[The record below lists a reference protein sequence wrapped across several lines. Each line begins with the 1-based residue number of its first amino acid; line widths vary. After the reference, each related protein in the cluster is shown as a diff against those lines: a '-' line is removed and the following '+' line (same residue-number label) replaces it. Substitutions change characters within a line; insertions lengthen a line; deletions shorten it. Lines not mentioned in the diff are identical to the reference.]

1 MVATQKVPH
10 RDGVDGMPH
19 VRQSTLDAPIAP
31 GGVLLGH
38 LDGELLDLLRHW
50 WPPQLGTVFTPV
62 ELLRNQAL
70 VPAQQGIKC
79 GDGGQLV
86 QALAPKRVGEGG
98 QSSALGIG
106 ETEPATTEPRF
117 QNTVFC
123 EEIHDGLLLVT
134 LEPARGHGDEDLENH
149 CRA

>member
-70 VPAQQGIKC
+70 VPAQQGIKRA
-79 GDGGQLV
+79 DGGHSV
-86 QALAPKRVGEGG
+86 RRSCPTRRAKASR
-98 QSSALGIG
+98 SRRLG
-106 ETEPATTEPRF
+106 
-117 QNTVFC
+117 
-123 EEIHDGLLLVT
+123 
-134 LEPARGHGDEDLENH
+134 
-149 CRA
+149 